1 MISMITDHQNHQ
13 SHLPPIVENRDVEDF
28 LSPETC
34 VVVTVLSGNKQL
46 NILIITVED
55 KSMHV
60 TTTTSSSKMWS
71 RHLAQGRQ
79 VVLGSSSGLGIF
91 SLDRSDRC
99 WSGEHASHLEM
110 IFYILFNVLV

>member
-1 MISMITDHQNHQ
+1 MISMISRMKGKH
-13 SHLPPIVENRDVEDF
+13 SHLPPVVENRDVEDF

-46 NILIITVED
+46 NILIIMVED
-55 KSMHV
+55 KSTHV
-60 TTTTSSSKMWS
+60 TTSSSSKMWS
-71 RHLAQGRQ
+71 RHLTQGRQ

>member
-1 MISMITDHQNHQ
+1 MISMISRMKGKH
-13 SHLPPIVENRDVEDF
+13 SHLPPVVENGDVEDF

-34 VVVTVLSGNKQL
+34 VVVTVLSSNKQL
-46 NILIITVED
+46 NIFIIMVED
-55 KSMHV
+55 KSTHV
-60 TTTTSSSKMWS
+60 TTTSSSKMWS

>member
-1 MISMITDHQNHQ
+1 MISMISRIKGKH
-13 SHLPPIVENRDVEDF
+13 SHLPPVVENRDVEDF

-46 NILIITVED
+46 NIFIIMVED

-60 TTTTSSSKMWS
+60 TTTSSKMWS

-110 IFYILFNVLV
+110 ICILFNVIV

>member
-13 SHLPPIVENRDVEDF
+13 SHLPPVVENRDVEDF

-46 NILIITVED
+46 NILIIMVED
-55 KSMHV
+55 KSTHV
-60 TTTTSSSKMWS
+60 TTSSSSKMWS

>member
-1 MISMITDHQNHQ
+1 MISMISRMKGKH
-13 SHLPPIVENRDVEDF
+13 SHLPPVVENRDVEDF

-34 VVVTVLSGNKQL
+34 VVVTVLSSNKQL
-46 NILIITVED
+46 NIFIIMVED

-60 TTTTSSSKMWS
+60 TTSSSSKMWS

-99 WSGEHASHLEM
+99 WGGEHASHLEM
-110 IFYILFNVLV
+110 ICILFNVLV

>member
-1 MISMITDHQNHQ
+1 MTSMISRMKGKH
-13 SHLPPIVENRDVEDF
+13 SHLPPVVENRDVEDF

-46 NILIITVED
+46 NILIIMVED
-55 KSMHV
+55 KSTHV
-60 TTTTSSSKMWS
+60 TTSSSSKMWS

-99 WSGEHASHLEM
+99 WGGEHASHLEM
-110 IFYILFNVLV
+110 ICILFNVLV

>member
-1 MISMITDHQNHQ
+1 MISRMKGKH
-13 SHLPPIVENRDVEDF
+13 SHLPPVVENRDVEDF

-46 NILIITVED
+46 NILIIMVED

-60 TTTTSSSKMWS
+60 TTSSSSKMWS

-99 WSGEHASHLEM
+99 WGGEHASYLEM
-110 IFYILFNVLV
+110 ICILFNVIV

>member
-1 MISMITDHQNHQ
+1 MISMISRMKGKH
-13 SHLPPIVENRDVEDF
+13 SHLPPVVENRDVEDF

-46 NILIITVED
+46 NIFIIIMVED

-60 TTTTSSSKMWS
+60 TTTSSSKMWS

-99 WSGEHASHLEM
+99 WSGEHASHLEV
-110 IFYILFNVLV
+110 IDILFKVIV

>member
-1 MISMITDHQNHQ
+1 MISRMKGKH
-13 SHLPPIVENRDVEDF
+13 SHLPPVVENRDVEDF

-60 TTTTSSSKMWS
+60 TTTTSSTAAARCGHGTWRREDRSC
-71 RHLAQGRQ
+71 LAAP
-79 VVLGSSSGLGIF
+79 LASGSSRWIARIAVGAVNMPAT
-91 SLDRSDRC
+91 
-99 WSGEHASHLEM
+99 WK
-110 IFYILFNVLV
+110 